1 MEALVQGN
9 VGQAVLAICIVAA
22 IGLGVGSI
30 GLRGVRLGT
39 AGVLFV
45 GIFCGQLGMQIDER
59 ILEFVRDFGL
69 ILFVYTIGLQVGPG
83 FFSSLKSQGLQLNAL
98 AAGVVLLGGLIAAS
112 LRLVFRFSIP
122 AVAGIF
128 SGATTNTP
136 SLAAAQAVLQNLK
149 DQPSS
154 NADLL
159 GMAYAVAYPFGI
171 IGIILT
177 MVLIKRVF
185 HIDAETDGIDDRALK
200 DSEDRAPDY
209 VDLEVTNPNVDGV
222 GVGNLPFASEMG
234 IVFSRLYRDGVV
246 NVPSDD
252 SVIRTGDIL
261 RLVGPKAKLAEFE
274 KVIGRRSALDL
285 RSVPSQVTTE
295 HLYVTKGS
303 VIGKSLSD
311 LHFDHSYGVVV
322 TRVTR
327 AEVEFAARDD
337 VRLQFGDLLF
347 VVGSKSGVLKV
358 ADLVGNKPK
367 ALDHPH
373 VLPVFVGILLG
384 VILGSAPIVLPGI
397 PVPVRLGLAGGP
409 LVVAL
414 VLSQIGRAGPLI
426 WYLSPGANFVLRELG
441 IVLFLACVGLKSG
454 RRFMEVLI
462 SGNGVYWMLA
472 GAVLTLVPLLLAGL
486 LARVVL
492 RLNFSTICGVLAGSM
507 TDPPAL
513 AFAGTITKSDQP
525 LVAYAAVYPL
535 VMILRVFVVQIL
547 VLTLQA

>member
-177 MVLIKRVF
+177 MLLIKRVF
-185 HIDAETDGIDDRALK
+185 HIDAETDRIDDRAVK

-209 VDLEVTNPNVDGV
+209 VDLEVTNPNVDG
-222 GVGNLPFASEMG
+222 L
-234 IVFSRLYRDGVV
+234 VFSC
-246 NVPSDD
+246 
-252 SVIRTGDIL
+252 
-261 RLVGPKAKLAEFE
+261 K
-274 KVIGRRSALDL
+274 
-285 RSVPSQVTTE
+285 
-295 HLYVTKGS
+295 
-303 VIGKSLSD
+303 
-311 LHFDHSYGVVV
+311 
-322 TRVTR
+322 
-327 AEVEFAARDD
+327 
-337 VRLQFGDLLF
+337 
-347 VVGSKSGVLKV
+347 
-358 ADLVGNKPK
+358 
-367 ALDHPH
+367 
-373 VLPVFVGILLG
+373 
-384 VILGSAPIVLPGI
+384 
-397 PVPVRLGLAGGP
+397 
-409 LVVAL
+409 
-414 VLSQIGRAGPLI
+414 
-426 WYLSPGANFVLRELG
+426 
-441 IVLFLACVGLKSG
+441 
-454 RRFMEVLI
+454 
-462 SGNGVYWMLA
+462 
-472 GAVLTLVPLLLAGL
+472 
-486 LARVVL
+486 
-492 RLNFSTICGVLAGSM
+492 
-507 TDPPAL
+507 
-513 AFAGTITKSDQP
+513 
-525 LVAYAAVYPL
+525 
-535 VMILRVFVVQIL
+535 
-547 VLTLQA
+547 